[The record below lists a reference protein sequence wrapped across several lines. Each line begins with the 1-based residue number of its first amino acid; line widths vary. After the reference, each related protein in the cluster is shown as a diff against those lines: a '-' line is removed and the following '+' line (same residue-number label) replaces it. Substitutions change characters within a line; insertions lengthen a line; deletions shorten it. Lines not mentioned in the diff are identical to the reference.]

1 MENHFEVEPLF
12 AVCKMQ
18 NWRLDG
24 VEVSQE
30 FMILYAGE
38 IIIMMKKE
46 ECLEDSLATAGIGK
60 MVAAAVFR

>member
-1 MENHFEVEPLF
+1 
-12 AVCKMQ
+12 MQ
-18 NWRLDG
+18 DAKLETRWG

-38 IIIMMKKE
+38 IIIIMKKKE
-46 ECLEDSLATAGIGK
+46 ECLEDSLATAAGIGK